1 MKNIIL
7 LCAAGMSTSL
17 LVTKMQ
23 NAAKERG
30 LEYHIE
36 AFAINEDKRASEIAD
51 VILLGPQVRFQVKKM
66 QEKYPE
72 LPIDSI
78 DMRDYGTMN
87 GSNVLDFARKLMGED

>member
-23 NAAKERG
+23 DAAKEQG

-36 AFAINEDKRASEIAD
+36 AFAINEDKKASELAD
-51 VILLGPQVRFQVKKM
+51 VLLLGPQVRFQVKKM
-66 QEKYPE
+66 REKYPD

-87 GSNVLDFARKLMGED
+87 GANVLAFARKMMGEE